1 VQRLRPRTRAVV
13 AAAGAATGAAAAG
26 ALVWG
31 GYQVPADLL
40 APTLVLDLAVGWS
53 FIGVGLVAWERRPD
67 SRTGVLMVVLG
78 FAWFARFAVAI
89 DTRTGF
95 VVGVLVGSVH
105 LSVLVHLLATFP
117 GGRVQDRAERVL
129 VTVGYLL
136 SAPLDAVFLFAFGA
150 QRQLGE
156 GPPPNGLVIA
166 PSNGE
171 FDPAGV
177 DLVVQGAVVV
187 LFLSLLR
194 LVFRRWRSAR
204 PAQRRSLTP
213 GVVGAALIVVTIL
226 VERTAVLLLIPPALG
241 VGLAWSAQVV
251 LVVWPLALL
260 LGLLRSQLDRSAVSR
275 LIVELGAG
283 LPVPERLRSVLAT
296 TLHDPSLELAYWLP
310 ERRAFVDPAGAPV
323 LVAPARGRALTY
335 LERDG
340 EQIAV
345 LVHDPVL
352 AGEPELVA
360 AVAAGAGL
368 AVQNERLH
376 AEVRSRLREVQA
388 SRARIV
394 EAADGARRRVERDL
408 HDGAQQR
415 LVTVA
420 LALRLAHTQLGT
432 ASSGELAALLD
443 EAGAELAGAL
453 GELRELARGI
463 YPVLLTDAGLGP
475 ALESLAERCPVPAVV
490 AAVPARRW
498 ADAVEQTCY
507 FVVSEALANAAKHA
521 GAAQV
526 VVEVRETGDGLC
538 VEVGDDGAG
547 GADADGSGLRGLA
560 DRVAALGGELSV
572 HSPRGGGTRVVAR
585 VPCA

>member
-1 VQRLRPRTRAVV
+1 VRRLRPRTRAVV
-13 AAAGAATGAAAAG
+13 ACAGAAAGVAAAA

-31 GYQVPADLL
+31 GYSVPADLL

-53 FIGVGLVAWERRPD
+53 FIGVGLAAWTRRPD
-67 SRTGVLMVVLG
+67 NRTGVLMVVLG
-78 FAWFARFAVAI
+78 FAWFARFTVAV
-89 DTRTGF
+89 DTHPAF
-95 VVGVLVGSVH
+95 VAGVLLGSVH

-117 GGRVQDRAERVL
+117 AGRVQDATERVL

-136 SAPLDAVFLFAFGA
+136 SAPLDAVFLFALGA

-171 FDPAGV
+171 FDPSGV
-177 DLVVQGAVVV
+177 DMVVQGVVVV
-187 LFLSLLR
+187 LFLSLLGV
-194 LVFRRWRSAR
+194 VFRRWRSAGL
-204 PAQRRSLTP
+204 AQRRSLTP
-213 GVVGAALIVVTIL
+213 GAVGAVLIVVTIL
-226 VERTAVLLLIPPALG
+226 VERTAILLLIPPAVG
-241 VGLAWSAQVV
+241 VALAWSAQVV

-283 LPVPERLRSVLAT
+283 LPVPERLRSTLAA

-310 ERRAFVDPAGAPV
+310 ERSAFVDPAGAPV
-323 LVAPARGRALTY
+323 RVAPTRGRALTY

-352 AGEPELVA
+352 TGEPELVA

-420 LALRLAHTQLGT
+420 LALRLAHTRLDAGSRRELG
-432 ASSGELAALLD
+432 ALLD
-443 EAGAELAGAL
+443 EASAELAGAL
-453 GELRELARGI
+453 DELRELARGI

-475 ALESLAERCPVPAVV
+475 AVCSLAERCPVPVV
-490 AAVPARRW
+490 VGEVPARRW

-521 GAAQV
+521 GAGQV
-526 VVEVRETGDGLC
+526 VVEVREDGGRLR
-538 VEVGDDGAG
+538 VQVGDDGVG
-547 GADADGSGLRGLA
+547 GADPDGSGLRGLA

-572 HSPRGGGTRVVAR
+572 RSPRGGGTRVIAT
-585 VPCA
+585 VPCG

>member
-1 VQRLRPRTRAVV
+1 MQRLRPRTRATLAATGV
-13 AAAGAATGAAAAG
+13 AAGAAAAG

-31 GYQVPADLL
+31 GYEVPADLL

-53 FIGVGLVAWERRPD
+53 FIGVGLVAWSRRPD
-67 SRTGVLMVVLG
+67 SRTGVLMVALG
-78 FAWFARFAVAI
+78 FAWFARFAVAVAV
-89 DTRTGF
+89 RPAF
-95 VVGVLVGSVH
+95 VVGVLVSSLY

-117 GGRVQDRAERVL
+117 GGRVQGRAERVL

-136 SAPLDAVFLFAFGA
+136 SAPLDGVFLLLGA
-150 QRQLGE
+150 QRGLGE
-156 GPPPNGLVIA
+156 GPPPGGLVIA
-166 PSNGE
+166 PRSGV
-171 FDPAGV
+171 FTPTGV
-177 DLVVQGAVVV
+177 DLAVQAVVV
-187 LFLSLLR
+187 LLFLSLLAR
-194 LVFRRWRSAR
+194 VFARWRSAG

-213 GVVGAALIVVTIL
+213 GVVGGAVIVVTIL
-226 VERTAVLLLIPPALG
+226 AERTAILLLIPPAVG
-241 VGLAWSAQVV
+241 VVLAWSAQVV

-283 LPVPERLRSVLAT
+283 LPVPERLRSALAA

-310 ERRAFVDPAGAPV
+310 ERRTFVDPAGAPV
-323 LVAPARGRALTY
+323 RVAPARDRALTY

-340 EQIAV
+340 ERIAV
-345 LVHDPVL
+345 IVHDPVL

-376 AEVRSRLREVQA
+376 AEVRNQLREVRA

-394 EAADGARRRVERDL
+394 EAADDARRRVERDL

-420 LALRLAHTQLGT
+420 LALRLAHTQLDT
-432 ASSGELAALLD
+432 APRGEVAALLD

-453 GELRELARGI
+453 DELRELARGI

-475 ALESLAERCPVPAVV
+475 ALRSLAERCPVPAVV
-490 AAVPARRW
+490 GAVPARRW
-498 ADAVEQTCY
+498 PDAVEQTCY

-521 GAAQV
+521 GAGSVAV
-526 VVEVRETGDGLC
+526 ELREAGGGLRVEVS
-538 VEVGDDGAG
+538 DDGAG
-547 GADADGSGLRGLA
+547 GADASGSGLRGLA
-560 DRVAALGGELSV
+560 DRVATLGGELTV
-572 HSPRGGGTRVVAR
+572 RSPRGGGTRVSAR
-585 VPCA
+585 VPCG

>member
-1 VQRLRPRTRAVV
+1 MQRLRPLTRCTV
-13 AAAGAATGAAAAG
+13 AAAGAAAGAGAAG

-53 FIGVGLVAWERRPD
+53 FIGVGLVAWSRRPD
-67 SRTGVLMVVLG
+67 SRTGVLMVVFG

-89 DTRTGF
+89 AARPAF
-95 VVGVLVGSVH
+95 VVGVLVSSLY

-117 GGRVQDRAERVL
+117 GGRVQNRAERVL

-136 SAPLDAVFLFAFGA
+136 SAPLDGVFLLLGA
-150 QRQLGE
+150 QRGLGE
-156 GPPPNGLVIA
+156 GPPPGGLVIA
-166 PSNGE
+166 PRSGT
-171 FDPAGV
+171 FTPTGV
-177 DLVVQGAVVV
+177 DLAVQAVVV
-187 LFLSLLR
+187 LLFLSLLAR
-194 LVFRRWRSAR
+194 VFTRWRSAG

-213 GVVGAALIVVTIL
+213 GVVGGAVIVVTIL
-226 VERTAVLLLIPPALG
+226 VERTAILLLIPPAVG
-241 VGLAWSAQVV
+241 VVLAWSAQVV

-283 LPVPERLRSVLAT
+283 LPVPERLRSVLAG
-296 TLHDPSLELAYWLP
+296 TLHDPSLQLAYWMP
-310 ERRAFVDPAGAPV
+310 ERRTFVDPAGAPV
-323 LVAPARGRALTY
+323 RVAPAQDRALTY

-345 LVHDPVL
+345 LVHDPAL

-368 AVQNERLH
+368 AVQNEQLH
-376 AEVRSRLREVQA
+376 AQVRNQLREVHA
-388 SRARIV
+388 SRARII
-394 EAADGARRRVERDL
+394 EAADSARRRVERDL

-432 ASSGELAALLD
+432 VTSGELAALLE
-443 EAGAELAGAL
+443 EAAAELAGAL
-453 GELRELARGI
+453 DELRELARGI
-463 YPVLLTDAGLGP
+463 YPVLLTNAGLGP
-475 ALESLAERCPVPAVV
+475 ALRSLAERCPVPAVV
-490 AAVPARRW
+490 GDVPDRRW

-521 GAAQV
+521 GAEQV
-526 VVEVRETGDGLC
+526 VVDVSEDSDRLR
-538 VEVGDDGAG
+538 VEVSDDGAG
-547 GADADGSGLRGLA
+547 GADANGSGLRGLA
-560 DRVAALGGELSV
+560 DRVAALGGALTV
-572 HSPRGGGTRVVAR
+572 RSPRGGGTRVIAT
-585 VPCA
+585 VPCG

>member
-1 VQRLRPRTRAVV
+1 MQRLSARTRATVG
-13 AAAGAATGAAAAG
+13 AAGAAAGVAAAG

-31 GYQVPADLL
+31 GYHVSADLL
-40 APTLVLDLAVGWS
+40 APALVLDLAVGWS
-53 FIGVGLVAWERRPD
+53 FIGVGLVAWARRPD
-67 SRTGVLMVVLG
+67 SRTGALMVVFG
-78 FAWFARFAVAI
+78 FAWFARFAVAV

-117 GGRVQDRAERVL
+117 GGRVQDRAQRVL

-136 SAPLDAVFLFAFGA
+136 SAPLDAVFLALGA

-177 DLVVQGAVVV
+177 DLAVQAVVVV
-187 LFLSLLR
+187 LFGSLLVT
-194 LVFRRWRSAR
+194 VFTRWRSAG
-204 PAQRRSLTP
+204 PARRRSLTP
-213 GVVGAALIVVTIL
+213 GAVGAALIVITIL
-226 VERTAVLLLIPPALG
+226 VERTAILLLIPAAVG
-241 VGLAWSAQVV
+241 VALAWSAQVV

-283 LPVPERLRSVLAT
+283 LPVPERLRSALAA

-310 ERRAFVDPAGAPV
+310 ERSAFVDPAGAPV
-323 LVAPARGRALTY
+323 RVAPVRGRALTY

-345 LVHDPVL
+345 IVHDPVL
-352 AGEPELVA
+352 TGEPELVA

-368 AVQNERLH
+368 AVENDRLH
-376 AEVRSRLREVQA
+376 AEVRSQLREVQE

-420 LALRLAHTQLGT
+420 LALRLARTQLGSAT
-432 ASSGELAALLD
+432 SGELAALLE
-443 EAGAELAGAL
+443 EAGAELTGAL
-453 GELRELARGI
+453 AELRELARGI

-475 ALESLAERCPVPAVV
+475 ALCSLAERCPVPAVV
-490 AAVPARRW
+490 GEVPDRRW

-521 GAAQV
+521 AAAQV
-526 VVEVRETGDGLC
+526 TIEVRQTGAGLR

-547 GADADGSGLRGLA
+547 GADATGSGLRGLA
-560 DRVAALGGELSV
+560 DRVATLGGELTV
-572 HSPRGGGTRVVAR
+572 RSPLGGGTRVIAT

>member
-1 VQRLRPRTRAVV
+1 MQRLRPRTRATL
-13 AAAGAATGAAAAG
+13 AATGAAAGVAAAG

-53 FIGVGLVAWERRPD
+53 FIGVGLVAWTRRPD
-67 SRTGVLMVVLG
+67 SRTGLLMVVLG
-78 FAWFARFAVAI
+78 FAWFARSAVAV

-117 GGRVQDRAERVL
+117 GGRVQDRTQRVL

-136 SAPLDAVFLFAFGA
+136 SAPLDAVFLVLGA

-171 FDPAGV
+171 FDPSGV
-177 DLVVQGAVVV
+177 DLAVQGVVVV
-187 LFLSLLR
+187 LFGSLLAT
-194 LVFRRWRSAR
+194 VFRRWRSAG

-213 GVVGAALIVVTIL
+213 GAVGAVLIVGTIL
-226 VERTAVLLLIPPALG
+226 VERTAVLLLIPPAVG
-241 VGLAWSAQVV
+241 VALAWSAEVV

-260 LGLLRSQLDRSAVSR
+260 LGLLRSQLDRSGVSR

-283 LPVPERLRSVLAT
+283 LPVPERLRSALAAA
-296 TLHDPSLELAYWLP
+296 LHDPSLELAYWLP
-310 ERRAFVDPAGAPV
+310 ERRAFVDPAGTPV
-323 LVAPARGRALTY
+323 RVGPAHGRALTY

-352 AGEPELVA
+352 TGEPDLVA

-368 AVQNERLH
+368 AVENDRLH
-376 AEVRSRLREVQA
+376 AEVRNQLREVQA

-394 EAADGARRRVERDL
+394 EAADGARRQVERDL

-432 ASSGELAALLD
+432 ASSAELAALLD

-453 GELRELARGI
+453 DELRELARGI

-475 ALESLAERCPVPAVV
+475 ALVSLAERCPVPAVV
-490 AAVPARRW
+490 AAVPDRRW

-507 FVVSEALANAAKHA
+507 FVVSEALANAVKHA
-521 GAAQV
+521 RATQV
-526 VVEVRETGDGLC
+526 AVEVRETAGGLR
-538 VEVGDDGAG
+538 VEVADDGTG
-547 GADADGSGLRGLA
+547 GADASGSGLRGLA
-560 DRVAALGGELSV
+560 DRVATLGGELTV
-572 HSPRGGGTRVVAR
+572 RSPRGGGTRVIAT

>member
-1 VQRLRPRTRAVV
+1 MQRLRPRTRAGVAGAGAVAGV
-13 AAAGAATGAAAAG
+13 AAAS

-31 GYQVPADLL
+31 GYSVPADLL

-53 FIGVGLVAWERRPD
+53 FIGVGLVAWTRRPD

-78 FAWFARFAVAI
+78 FAWFARFAVAV
-89 DTRTGF
+89 DTRWGF
-95 VVGVLVGSVH
+95 VAGVLVGSVH
-105 LSVLVHLLATFP
+105 LGVLVHLLATFP
-117 GGRVQDRAERVL
+117 AGRVQNRAERAL

-136 SAPLDAVFLFAFGA
+136 SAPLDAVFLFALGA

-166 PSNGE
+166 PSNGD
-171 FDPAGV
+171 FDPTGV
-177 DLVVQGAVVV
+177 DLAVQGVVVVV
-187 LFLSLLR
+187 LLSLLGV
-194 LVFRRWRSAR
+194 VFTRWRSAG

-213 GVVGAALIVVTIL
+213 GAVGAALIVVTIL
-226 VERTAVLLLIPPALG
+226 VERTAVLLLIPPAVG

-260 LGLLRSQLDRSAVSR
+260 LGLLRSQLDRSAVGT

-283 LPVPERLRSVLAT
+283 LPVPERLRSVLAA

-310 ERRAFVDPAGAPV
+310 ERSAFVDPAGAPV
-323 LVAPARGRALTY
+323 HVAPARGRALTY

-368 AVQNERLH
+368 AVENERLH
-376 AEVRSRLREVQA
+376 AEVRSQLREVQA

-420 LALRLAHTQLGT
+420 LALRLAHTQLDTG
-432 ASSGELAALLD
+432 AGGEVRALLD

-453 GELRELARGI
+453 DELRELARGI

-475 ALESLAERCPVPAVV
+475 ALCSLAERCPVPVV
-490 AAVPARRW
+490 VGRVPDRRW
-498 ADAVEQTCY
+498 TDAVEQTCY

-521 GAAQV
+521 GAGQV
-526 VVEVRETGDGLC
+526 VVEVREDRGGLR
-538 VEVGDDGAG
+538 VQVSDDGAG
-547 GADADGSGLRGLA
+547 GADPDGSGLRGLA

-572 HSPRGGGTRVVAR
+572 RSPRGSGTRVIAT

>member
-1 VQRLRPRTRAVV
+1 VQRLTPRTRATVAIAG
-13 AAAGAATGAAAAG
+13 AAAGAVAAG
-26 ALVWG
+26 ALAWG
-31 GYQVPADLL
+31 GYEVPADLL

-53 FIGVGLVAWERRPD
+53 FIGVGLVAWTRRPD

-78 FAWFARFAVAI
+78 FAWFARFAVAV

-95 VVGVLVGSVH
+95 VLGVLVGSVY
-105 LSVLVHLLATFP
+105 LSLLVHLLATFP
-117 GGRVQDRAERVL
+117 AGRAQGLAEWAL

-150 QRQLGE
+150 ERGIGE

-166 PSNGE
+166 PTNGE
-171 FDPAGV
+171 FDPSGV
-177 DLVVQGAVVV
+177 DLVVQSVVV
-187 LFLSLLR
+187 ALFLFLLAV
-194 LVFRRWRSAR
+194 VFRRWRSAA

-213 GVVGAALIVVTIL
+213 AAVGAALIVVTIL
-226 VERTAVLLLIPPALG
+226 VERTAILLLIPPVAG
-241 VGLAWSAQVV
+241 VALAWSAQ
-251 LVVWPLALL
+251 VVWPLALL

-283 LPVPERLRSVLAT
+283 LPVPERLRSVLAA
-296 TLHDPSLELAYWLP
+296 TLHDPSLQLAYWLP
-310 ERRAFVDPAGAPV
+310 ERSSFVDPAGAPV
-323 LVAPARGRALTY
+323 LFPPVAGRALTY
-335 LERDG
+335 LQRDG
-340 EQIAV
+340 EQIGV
-345 LVHDPVL
+345 LMHDPVL

-376 AEVRSRLREVQA
+376 AEVRNQLREVRA
-388 SRARIV
+388 SRARII

-420 LALRLAHTQLGT
+420 LALRLAHTQLDNAT
-432 ASSGELAALLD
+432 RAELGALLD

-453 GELRELARGI
+453 DELRELARGI

-475 ALESLAERCPVPAVV
+475 ALHSLAERCSVPAVV
-490 AAVPARRW
+490 GAVPERRW
-498 ADAVEQTCY
+498 ADSVEQTCY

-521 GAAQV
+521 KATQIV
-526 VVEVRETGDGLC
+526 VDVRGTGQELLVEVS
-538 VEVGDDGAG
+538 DDGAG
-547 GADADGSGLRGLA
+547 GADASGSGLRGLA

-572 HSPRGGGTRVVAR
+572 GSPRGRGTRVTAR
-585 VPCA
+585 VPCG

>member
-1 VQRLRPRTRAVV
+1 MQRLRPRTRAAVASAGAAAGV
-13 AAAGAATGAAAAG
+13 AAAS

-31 GYQVPADLL
+31 GYRVPADLL

-53 FIGVGLVAWERRPD
+53 FIGVGLAAWTRRPD

-78 FAWFARFAVAI
+78 FAWFARFAVAV
-89 DTRTGF
+89 DTRPAF
-95 VVGVLVGSVH
+95 VVGVLLGSVH
-105 LSVLVHLLATFP
+105 LSVLVHLLATYP
-117 GGRVQDRAERVL
+117 AGRVQDPVERVL

-136 SAPLDAVFLFAFGA
+136 SAPLDAVFLLLGA

-166 PSNGE
+166 PSNGG
-171 FDPAGV
+171 FDPSGV
-177 DLVVQGAVVV
+177 DLAVQGVVVALFSSLLAVV
-187 LFLSLLR
+187 FA
-194 LVFRRWRSAR
+194 RWRSAGA
-204 PAQRRSLTP
+204 AQRRSLTP
-213 GVVGAALIVVTIL
+213 GAVGAALIVVTIL
-226 VERTAVLLLIPPALG
+226 VERTAILLLIPPAVG

-260 LGLLRSQLDRSAVSR
+260 LGLLRSQLDRSAVGR

-283 LPVPERLRSVLAT
+283 LPVPERLRSALAD
-296 TLHDPSLELAYWLP
+296 TLHDPSLQLAYWLP
-310 ERRAFVDPAGAPV
+310 ERGSFVDPSGAPV
-323 LVAPARGRALTY
+323 LVEPVRGRAQTY

-340 EQIAV
+340 EPIAV
-345 LVHDPVL
+345 IVHDPVL

-376 AEVRSRLREVQA
+376 AEVRSQLREVQA

-453 GELRELARGI
+453 DELRELARGI

-538 VEVGDDGAG
+538 VEVGDDGVG